1 MKYEE
6 SFSSIKNKTFL
17 SKPQSFSFHNYGD
30 KPLYE
35 NIYETKEKLKGTW
48 DFCTSDSQHKFQEVL
63 NYKPKDWYY
72 RNANVKYTL
81 NSEGY
86 RAKEFNQI
94 DWKNSIVMFGCSHV
108 FGTGNDDL
116 STIPVLLENLTKIP
130 VVNMG
135 INGACIKAMAHNSL
149 SLYHSYDTPKMVI
162 FGWTSLTRKGA
173 YFNNAIE
180 SIGSSFSS
188 EEEVTDCVLTNLLL
202 IDLIRTM
209 WVKKCP
215 IYEFSFFKSSAK
227 MINCDYYKNVDCA
240 RDDAHYGIKSHY
252 IISEKIYNKIKNLV

>member
-94 DWKNSIVMFGCSHV
+94 DWKNSIVMFGCSHI
-108 FGTGNDDL
+108 FGTGNDNT
-116 STIPVLLENLTKIP
+116 STIPALLENLIKVP
-130 VVNMG
+130 VINMG
-135 INGACIKAMAHNSL
+135 INGASIKTIAHNCL
-149 SLYHSYDTPKMVI
+149 ALYHSYDRPKMII
-162 FGWTSLTRKGA
+162 FGWTSLSRKGA
-173 YFNNAIE
+173 YFDNTIDSTHTFN
-180 SIGSSFSS
+180 SQDD
-188 EEEVTDCVLTNLLL
+188 VTDTILTNMLLVNMVK
-202 IDLIRTM
+202 TM
-209 WVKKCP
+209 WAKKCP
-215 IYEFSFFKSSAK
+215 IYEFSFFKNSAK
-227 MINCDYYKNVDCA
+227 LINCDYYKNVDYA
-240 RDDAHYGIKSHY
+240 RDDVHYGIKSHN
-252 IISEKIYNKIKNLV
+252 IISEKIYNKIKKLI